1 MGQCMSIGH
10 QVNILACTLYKDLNI
25 KLILLM
31 VAIGT
36 PDLVMAL
43 GRGPVGHI
51 SNLQPNLRSKL
62 SSHTY
67 KHLDC
72 LYKMF
77 YICLIT
83 TMDQNICTQYICMD
97 ILNYN

>member
-36 PDLVMAL
+36 PDLVTAL

-51 SNLQPNLRSKL
+51 SNCNP
-62 SSHTY
+62 T
-67 KHLDC
+67 
-72 LYKMF
+72 
-77 YICLIT
+77 
-83 TMDQNICTQYICMD
+83 
-97 ILNYN
+97 